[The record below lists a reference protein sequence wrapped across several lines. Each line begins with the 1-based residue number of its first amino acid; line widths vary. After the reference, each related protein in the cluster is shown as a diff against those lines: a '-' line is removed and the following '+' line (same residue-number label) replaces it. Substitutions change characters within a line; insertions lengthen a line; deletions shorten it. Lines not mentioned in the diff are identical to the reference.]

1 MTIVSKD
8 WRLGPDTNTLDYS
21 CSASI
26 AAHGV
31 AKIVDKGIL
40 VRLNSVRNFQWSGSY
55 RVADE
60 SLPDDLLYDNFE
72 DTAGRGGPWKSMR
85 VEIRPAFGDTFV
97 YGSTVISR
105 AQVTGTF
112 ATHDRFLDGFYVIGP
127 TKLFVFRA
135 SYGDADPK
143 RLTDVKVR
151 LFPVAAS
158 GGEAGADDDSQHS
171 EEVLLTW
178 SRDPKRGFYVEYS
191 LLYPPIGTFIE
202 IDWAHER

>member
-40 VRLNSVRNFQWSGSY
+40 LRLNSVRNFQWSGSY

-127 TKLFVFRA
+127 TKMFVFRA

-143 RLTDVKVR
+143 RSTDVKVR
-151 LFPVAAS
+151 LFQLLRQVAKQALTTIANTRKRS
-158 GGEAGADDDSQHS
+158 YLPGLATPNGGFTSSTPFVSAD
-171 EEVLLTW
+171 W
-178 SRDPKRGFYVEYS
+178 YV
-191 LLYPPIGTFIE
+191 
-202 IDWAHER
+202 H

>member
-72 DTAGRGGPWKSMR
+72 DTVGRGGPWKSMR

-105 AQVTGTF
+105 AQVTGRLRRTI
-112 ATHDRFLDGFYVIGP
+112 ASWTGFTLSALPSCSCFEPP
-127 TKLFVFRA
+127 TWTPILSVYQISRCGFF
-135 SYGDADPK
+135 
-143 RLTDVKVR
+143 
-151 LFPVAAS
+151 
-158 GGEAGADDDSQHS
+158 Q
-171 EEVLLTW
+171 LLRQW
-178 SRDPKRGFYVEYS
+178 RSRR
-191 LLYPPIGTFIE
+191 
-202 IDWAHER
+202 